1 MNPQHCCLRQ
11 FPMKIRKH
19 IEDYDYFITMG
30 RYVDGKLSQQ
40 EIKELEDIFLTKE
53 FKSLSW
59 RQRLWVR
66 IKVAI
71 IGTLSM

>member
-1 MNPQHCCLRQ
+1 
-11 FPMKIRKH
+11 
-19 IEDYDYFITMG
+19 
-30 RYVDGKLSQQ
+30 V

-53 FKSLSW
+53 FKALSW
-59 RQRLWVR
+59 KQRLWIR

>member
-1 MNPQHCCLRQ
+1 M
-11 FPMKIRKH
+11 
-19 IEDYDYFITMG
+19 
-30 RYVDGKLSQQ
+30 

-59 RQRLWVR
+59 RQRLWIR

-71 IGTLSM
+71 IGILSM